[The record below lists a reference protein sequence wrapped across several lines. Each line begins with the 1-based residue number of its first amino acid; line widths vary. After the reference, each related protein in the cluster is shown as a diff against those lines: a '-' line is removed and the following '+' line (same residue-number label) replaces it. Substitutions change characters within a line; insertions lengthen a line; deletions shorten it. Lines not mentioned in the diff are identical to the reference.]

1 MGKSENWA
9 AAARITAAFPVP
21 PPEVDLR
28 FRPMFGGLGGYV
40 RERIFFV
47 LTGEGAA
54 LKFSPQSQALLRA
67 QAPDAV
73 HLSWTRLYLIVPPD
87 IWDDDAQLGAWL
99 ERSIDDVLSAPPRG
113 AKARSSGW
121 AGPP

>member
-1 MGKSENWA
+1 MGKADNQA

-28 FRPMFGGLGGYV
+28 FRAMFGGLGGYV

-47 LTGEGAA
+47 LTGEGPA
-54 LKFSPQSQALLRA
+54 LKFSPQTQALLRG

-73 HLSWTRLYLIVPPD
+73 HLSWTRLYLIVPLD
-87 IWDDDAQLGAWL
+87 IWDDDAQLGSWL
-99 ERSIDDVLSAPPRG
+99 ERSIDDVLSAPPR
-113 AKARSSGW
+113 ARR
-121 AGPP
+121 